1 MNVDPEPIADQEP
14 VFNQAWVA
22 IASGPLGA
30 PVLGRVVGMLAARAD
45 CPIDRLD
52 DALLVAD
59 AVAARAGSFS
69 DDGRIRAQIVARF
82 GSVELHVG
90 PLRAGGADDLVASAA
105 LPGVGNVLERVADEI
120 EPLESGDDD
129 GEYLLI
135 RLDFDAQRPS
145 TTDRMESDVT

>member
-1 MNVDPEPIADQEP
+1 MIADREP
-14 VFNQAWVA
+14 VFNTAWVGL
-22 IASGPLGA
+22 ASGPLSA

-59 AVAARAGSFS
+59 AVAAKAGSFS
-69 DDGRIRAQIVARF
+69 GDGRIRAQVVARL

-90 PLRAGGADDLVASAA
+90 PLRDGGADGLIASAA
-105 LPGVGNVLERVADEI
+105 LPGVGNVLERVADE
-120 EPLESGDDD
+120 LELRQGDGGDD
-129 GEYLLI
+129 EYLLI
-135 RLDFDAQRPS
+135 RLEFDAQRPS